1 MNSSSPTGGLAAS
14 DGRTFF
20 GHPWGLSTLFFTE
33 MWERFSYY
41 GMRALL
47 TLFMTTATI
56 ESNPGLGLDVPTAG
70 AIYFKG
76 EAIHGLTPHDI
87 SIKGVRRTF
96 QNGGLFPELTALEN
110 ILAGLHT
117 QIIGGFFGVILG
129 SRAAREAEREGIA
142 RARSLLDLMDL
153 EFLADQ
159 EVKDLS
165 GGQQRMVEIVR
176 TLATEPPLLLLDEPF
191 VGLSPPMRTR
201 MMEIIR
207 KLAGEEGIGI
217 LLVEHAIDLVMSSSD
232 VIVVLSS
239 GEKIAEGKPEQV
251 RENREVLEAYLGYA

>member
-1 MNSSSPTGGLAAS
+1 MDPLLKLE
-14 DGRTFF
+14 
-20 GHPWGLSTLFFTE
+20 GLSVHFSGLKALTNVSFDAYAGEVRAIIGPNGAGKTTLFNAI
-33 MWERFSYY
+33 SGY
-41 GMRALL
+41 
-47 TLFMTTATI
+47 
-56 ESNPGLGLDVPTAG
+56 NQPTAG

>member
-1 MNSSSPTGGLAAS
+1 MDPLLKLE
-14 DGRTFF
+14 
-20 GHPWGLSTLFFTE
+20 GLSVQFSGLKALTDVSFDTHAGEVRAVIGPNGAGKTTLFNAISGYTQ
-33 MWERFSYY
+33 
-41 GMRALL
+41 
-47 TLFMTTATI
+47 
-56 ESNPGLGLDVPTAG
+56 PTAG
-70 AIYFKG
+70 KIHFKG
-76 EAIHGLTPHDI
+76 EPIHGLSPHDI

-110 ILAGLHT
+110 ILAGLHS
-117 QIIGGFFGVILG
+117 QIAGGFFGIVLG
-129 SRAAREAEREGIA
+129 SPAAREAEREGIA

-153 EFLADQ
+153 GFLADQ
-159 EVKDLS
+159 EVRDLS

-191 VGLSPPMRTR
+191 VGLSPPMRTK

-217 LLVEHAIDLVMSSSD
+217 LLIEHAIDLVMSSSD